1 MTRLVFLGE
10 RSRACDG
17 SNPFTCKWSSRDV
30 IPSDSFHFSLKW
42 HQYVAAVRSVSRSAR
57 WNYLVLKVHIGAENA
72 KRGAFYLCCWEESW
86 CKYIVLSTRGK
97 KKMGGWHERRC
108 LTFCYSDRW
117 GAFSTPGASLICSV
131 AARPDKSCSSL
142 VWMWSRPAKSPKA
155 STAPAEK
162 PHLVNNRQ
170 KQIWFTEAT
179 MIVITVHLSIRKS
192 RSSVL

>member
-1 MTRLVFLGE
+1 
-10 RSRACDG
+10 
-17 SNPFTCKWSSRDV
+17 
-30 IPSDSFHFSLKW
+30 
-42 HQYVAAVRSVSRSAR
+42 
-57 WNYLVLKVHIGAENA
+57 
-72 KRGAFYLCCWEESW
+72 
-86 CKYIVLSTRGK
+86 
-97 KKMGGWHERRC
+97 MGGWHERRC

-131 AARPDKSCSSL
+131 AARPDESCSSQ

-162 PHLVNNRQ
+162 PHLMNNRQ

-192 RSSVL
+192 RSSVLLTSSRWLFWWWLRNPLLGNKKKKRWEVQKQNAYCSKQLQQTTEEEQAECSIMGCC